1 LTIILFIEE
10 ELGGRSVMKPLFTT
24 DSIFGKRST
33 PIPIIIDNTSTRNDN
48 NEVDKSPRRKISNLT
63 TLRTSIVAD

>member
-33 PIPIIIDNTSTRNDN
+33 LIPIIIDNTSTRNDN